1 MDYKAEKLN
10 FISNLNGTSL
20 ENLVSLISI
29 FPMINFVCVMIK
41 IVCLFSY
48 SSIKKE
54 NLSKSKNNF
63 W

>member
-1 MDYKAEKLN
+1 MDYKTEKLN

-20 ENLVSLISI
+20 ENLVTLISV

-41 IVCLFSY
+41 IFFLY
-48 SSIKKE
+48 TSSSVKNS

>member
-1 MDYKAEKLN
+1 MDYKTEKLN

-20 ENLVSLISI
+20 ENLVTLISV
-29 FPMINFVCVMIK
+29 FPMINFVCIMIK
-41 IVCLFSY
+41 IFFLY
-48 SSIKKE
+48 TSSSVKNS

>member
-1 MDYKAEKLN
+1 MDYKTEKLN

-20 ENLVSLISI
+20 ENLVTLISV

-41 IVCLFSY
+41 IVFLFT
-48 SSIKKE
+48 SSSVK
-54 NLSKSKNNF
+54 NSNSSKSKNKF